1 MKEISFK
8 WKDHFWYT
16 YEHCKNDTANCKN
29 AYLGTNVDRTSK
41 GTLKFPITYNPK
53 TFENDQLNTIRT
65 YECAFIES
73 CNSFSYG
80 RFEFKAIIGNSPN
93 TWPAIWLYGLECW
106 PPEIDIVEAFPNSLG
121 NIIDGC
127 KVRYETNIH
136 YNEYNPTQYG
146 AKGIWKLWYKLTHKS
161 GKPDTWVLN
170 WTPKYVKIY
179 FNGLRIRKIT
189 NKKVLA
195 TLNRFNKMRIV
206 INNMLQENFNKIDYV
221 NQRNFELVDFKYK
234 PYGK

>member
-1 MKEISFK
+1 MKETSFK

-16 YEHCKNDTANCKN
+16 YEHCKNDTTNCKN

-106 PPEIDIVEAFPNSLG
+106 PPEIDIVEAFPNIFG
-121 NIIDGC
+121 DVKDGI
-127 KVRYETNIH
+127 KVRYETNVH
-136 YNEYNPTQYG
+136 YDAYNPKQYG
-146 AKGIWKLWYKLTHKS
+146 AKGICKCWYKLTHKEN
-161 GKPDTWVLN
+161 KPDTWVLK
-170 WTPKYVKIY
+170 WTPNYVKIY
-179 FNGLRIRKIT
+179 FNGLRIRKVT
-189 NKKVLA
+189 DKKVLN
-195 TLNRFNKMRIV
+195 TLNQFNKMRIV
-206 INNMLQENFNKIDYV
+206 INNMIQEGFDHLDYD
-221 NQRNFELVDFKYK
+221 NRKNFELIDFKYK